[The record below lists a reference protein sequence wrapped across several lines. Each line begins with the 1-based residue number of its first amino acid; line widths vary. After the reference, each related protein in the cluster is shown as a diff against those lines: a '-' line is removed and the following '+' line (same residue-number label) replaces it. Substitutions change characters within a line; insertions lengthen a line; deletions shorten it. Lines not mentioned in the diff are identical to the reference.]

1 MNTGKGGLSV
11 RYSHKLSDAVH
22 ILAYIDIC
30 HDGDLSS
37 TAIAASVESNPALVR
52 RLMVAL
58 RRGGLLATQQG
69 SATPK
74 LARKPA
80 TITLFDIYRAVED
93 DGNLLHVDDKTNPHC
108 IVGGNIQDTLRVAY
122 AEVQSVAENQM
133 KTITLAWL
141 IGDILTRE
149 RAKQGPTG
157 D

>member
-80 TITLFDIYRAVED
+80 AITLFDIYRAVED

-122 AEVQSVAENQM
+122 AEVQSAAENQM

>member
-1 MNTGKGGLSV
+1 LFV

-37 TAIAASVESNPALVR
+37 ATIAASVESNPALVR
-52 RLMVAL
+52 RLMSAL
-58 RRGGLLATQQG
+58 RRGGLLATKQG

-74 LARKPA
+74 LARDPA
-80 TITLFDIYRAVED
+80 EINLLDVYRAVED
-93 DGNLLHVDDKTNPHC
+93 DGNLLHIDDKTNPHC

-122 AEVQSVAENQM
+122 AEVQKAAEAQM
-133 KTITLAWL
+133 KEVTLARL

-149 RAKQGPTG
+149 RQKNQ
-157 D
+157 

>member
-1 MNTGKGGLSV
+1 MNTSEGGLAV

-37 TAIAASVESNPALVR
+37 TAIAASVESTPALVR
-52 RLMVAL
+52 RLMGAL

-74 LARKPA
+74 LARQPA
-80 TITLFDIYRAVED
+80 AITLLDIYRAVED
-93 DGNLLHVDDKTNPHC
+93 DGNLLHVDDKTNPRC

-122 AEVQSVAENQM
+122 AEVQSAAEVQM
-133 KTITLAWL
+133 MTITLARL

-149 RAKQGPTG
+149 RAKQGSAG
-157 D
+157 E